1 MSTSDTFDAFIELS
15 VALTAFDRVTLFG
28 TGQAQDYF
36 DAVSSI
42 VGEQRMD
49 AIAAI
54 WRSIIADTID
64 PAEIRVALRR
74 DLLGDMELGPITRNI
89 LKLWYT
95 GTWYQLPS
103 AWRDQFGA
111 SHEDVTFVISA
122 ASYPEGLLWKAI
134 GANPHGAKAPGY
146 GTWANPPTIP
156 EFNRASTI

>member
-64 PAEIRVALRR
+64 PAYGAALRDAVSR
-74 DLLGDMELGPITRNI
+74 GVEAIAYRLEFDANRVFTGPRIPIEL
-89 LKLWYT
+89 
-95 GTWYQLPS
+95 
-103 AWRDQFGA
+103 
-111 SHEDVTFVISA
+111 
-122 ASYPEGLLWKAI
+122 
-134 GANPHGAKAPGY
+134 
-146 GTWANPPTIP
+146 
-156 EFNRASTI
+156 